1 MENTLAYVKSG
12 MPGSMTYDE
21 YFTLMNTLVDEGKT
35 TGENQNEA
43 FVKYTF
49 LNRHRMNRLNKTV
62 KLREELQEAIA
73 AIDEPMTWLVLSEA
87 WCGDA
92 AQNLPVINQVA
103 QLNEHISLRIILRD
117 EHLDIMDE
125 LLTNGGRSIPKLVA
139 LNAENEVVF
148 QWGPRPAPVQEM
160 VNAYK
165 AMPEPKKPYSEFTEE
180 VQKWYAVDKTATM
193 QAEFLELLVA
203 V

>member
-62 KLREELQEAIA
+62 KLREDLQQAVSS
-73 AIDEPMTWLVLSEA
+73 IDEPMTWLVLSEA

-103 QLNEHISLRIILRD
+103 QLNEHISLRVILRD
-117 EHLDIMDE
+117 ENLSIMDE

>member
-62 KLREELQEAIA
+62 KLREELQEATA
-73 AIDEPMTWLVLSEA
+73 AIHEPMTWLVLSEA

-103 QLNEHISLRIILRD
+103 QLNAHISLRVILRD
-117 EHLDIMDE
+117 ENLAIMDE

-193 QAEFLELLVA
+193 QAEFLELLV
-203 V
+203 VS